1 METRSVSVIT
11 SEPERSALGP
21 PRCSPALAPLA
32 EEVQRIRRSV
42 ALSECDH
49 VTALLLSGP
58 GVADVVGAVCPL
70 ELYVQDGQMLHTLLL
85 DDAARPLADLYVGA
99 EGESLCMIVDG
110 LDAAAL
116 DSYLSSASPGF
127 RSLDRQN
134 LADTHRHVSLN
145 GPYAWELLAE
155 VLGPE
160 VLGLPYLGFYRAP
173 GCWCFRAGKTG
184 EYGYDLWVPRDG
196 GDDILERLRDVGRDF
211 DLGPASLAALDA
223 CAHENWFFDIRRD
236 ARFGLTPLELQLQW
250 RISYAKTYPGSE
262 RLLELRR
269 ERQRRRVVLVA
280 SDEPM
285 PSGGRIELGGL
296 HVGHVLCAEPSPTRG
311 DVLGIALVDVPYSHP
326 GLGALAIDGRRTRA
340 RVVSAPAVN
349 NLSLYV
355 DPQRHSYATR
365 VLPGEA
371 AREAAER

>member
-1 METRSVSVIT
+1 METRSVPSKT
-11 SEPERSALGP
+11 SEPERRALEP
-21 PRCSPALAPLA
+21 ERRSPALAPLA

-58 GVADVVGAVCPL
+58 RVADVVSAVCPL

-99 EGESLCMIVDG
+99 EGESVVLLVDG
-110 LDAAAL
+110 LDATAL
-116 DSYLSSASPGF
+116 DSYLSSASPEF

-160 VLGLPYLGFYRAP
+160 VIGLPYLGFYRAP
-173 GCWCFRAGKTG
+173 SCWCFRAGKTG
-184 EYGYDLWVPRDG
+184 EYGYDLWLPRDG
-196 GDDILERLRDVGRDF
+196 GENTLERLREVGRDF
-211 DLGPASLAALDA
+211 DLGPASLAALDT

-250 RISYAKTYPGSE
+250 RISYEKTYPGSA

-269 ERQRRRVVLVA
+269 ERERRRVVLVA
-280 SDEPM
+280 SDEPL
-285 PSGGRIELGGL
+285 PSGARIELGGL
-296 HVGHVLCAEPSPTRG
+296 HVGRVLSSEPSPTRG

-326 GLGALAIDGRRTRA
+326 GLGTLAIDGRRTQA
-340 RVVSAPAVN
+340 RVVSAPAVD

-365 VLPGEA
+365 VPGEA
-371 AREAAER
+371 AREAGFR